1 VVEPSQASEEFAV
14 RDDTSLESGH
24 FTYFRKIEGK
34 LSEDFGSE
42 AEGPIE
48 IPIPDCRFAG
58 MGLLAIDKKDLS
70 SRGRTL
76 RTPIGVLLNTFFD
89 DADYEMLVCVT
100 SESVFHIMRMNSL
113 YGIRTLETINANPLR
128 GLHHMSPKRLGRRL
142 SIRILT
148 ASKNMILGEEPS
160 NEL

>member
-1 VVEPSQASEEFAV
+1 
-14 RDDTSLESGH
+14 
-24 FTYFRKIEGK
+24 
-34 LSEDFGSE
+34 
-42 AEGPIE
+42 
-48 IPIPDCRFAG
+48 